1 MLRIASDRRRLFP
14 ARCQERE
21 PVRSPAFA
29 LLCAV
34 ALAGCGPGP
43 AQFAAPVVI
52 RTAAP
57 PKPSMREPSMRE
69 LAVREPIPLPE
80 PALLVPPSEPPC
92 EFTGSDPADAARVR
106 LDYERQCYRHA
117 EIIVRDRLRA
127 LQVALEETVSAVR
140 RSERAP

>member
-1 MLRIASDRRRLFP
+1 MLRIASDRRRLLP

-21 PVRSPAFA
+21 HVRSPAFA

-57 PKPSMREPSMRE
+57 SKP
-69 LAVREPIPLPE
+69 AVREPIPLPD

-92 EFTGSDPADAARVR
+92 EFTGSDPADDARPR

-140 RSERAP
+140 RSQRAP